1 MDVLYRLMID
11 EARDCQKFKSLNGR
25 DILDFP
31 LHVPLG
37 IDVLDFLD
45 DTFSKY
51 YLLLE
56 HMQRLRAAQLVNADM
71 DSIMKLGTA
80 ILEVLKLFRK
90 GKIAEAYIC
99 FEKQV
104 ERIYNILPKW
114 SLKEGEYYRMRKD
127 KDINRVSQMYPLPPE
142 LRYLSGSMRFSIPG
156 YSCMY
161 IGHSISVCKIEIS
174 ETGSMTKIKPKE
186 DVGFNLI
193 DLTFSEDMQ
202 KGGDDE
208 LKFIQSWPLI
218 ASCYIEQFY
227 CLRGKRVCP
236 PEGIKFNE
244 KYVIPQFLTTFIR
257 KNHTNI
263 SGVRY
268 YTVKDE
274 NLDPFGRNEQDMR
287 NIVIY
292 VDSSSDQSYD
302 DLIKKFEWG
311 KPYNV

>member
-1 MDVLYRLMID
+1 MID
-11 EARDCQKFKSLNGR
+11 EAQACQKFKSLNGR

-31 LHVPLG
+31 LHIPMG

-56 HMQRLRAAQLVNADM
+56 HMQRLHAAQLVNVDV
-71 DSIMKLGTA
+71 DGIKKLGTA
-80 ILEVLKLFRK
+80 ILEVFKQFRK
-90 GKIAEAYIC
+90 GKIAEAYIA
-99 FEKQV
+99 FEQQV
-104 ERIYNILPKW
+104 TEIYGNLPKW
-114 SLKEGEYYRMRKD
+114 EMKGGEFYRMRAD
-127 KDINRVSQMYPLPPE
+127 KNLKRVSQMYPLPPE
-142 LRYLSGSMRFSIPG
+142 LRYLCGSLRFSIPG
-156 YSCMY
+156 YSCLY
-161 IGHSISVCKIEIS
+161 IGCSKSVCKIEIS
-174 ETGSMTKIKPKE
+174 ETGSMINIKPKE

-236 PEGIKFNE
+236 PEGVKFNE
-244 KYVIPQFLTTFIR
+244 KYVVPQFLTTFIR
-257 KNHTNI
+257 KEHNDINGI
-263 SGVRY
+263 RY

-274 NLDPFGRNEQDMR
+274 NMDPFGRDEQDMR

-292 VDSSSDQSYD
+292 VDSSSDLLYD
-302 DLIKKFEWG
+302 DLINKFEWG
-311 KPYNV
+311 EPYNV